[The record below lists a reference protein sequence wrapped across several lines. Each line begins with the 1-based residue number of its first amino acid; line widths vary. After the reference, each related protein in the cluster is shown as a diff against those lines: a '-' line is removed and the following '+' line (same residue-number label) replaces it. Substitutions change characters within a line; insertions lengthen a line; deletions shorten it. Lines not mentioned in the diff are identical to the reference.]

1 VYKLNSVFRKQ
12 APTRSL
18 WALCGTAV
26 CSTDSAATSTLLLAE
41 IVGTMRIPAIA
52 EEVAW
57 PSTDNSSGVETA
69 VDDALATVA
78 SPDEGAVL
86 TKELLQVCEIGV
98 SITIGYTYPPGAQI
112 CGA

>member
-1 VYKLNSVFRKQ
+1 VFRKQ
-12 APTRSL
+12 APARSL

-26 CSTDSAATSTLLLAE
+26 CSTDSAAAFTLLLAE
-41 IVGTMRIPAIA
+41 IAGTMRIPAIA

-57 PSTDNSSGVETA
+57 PSTKDSCDVETA

-86 TKELLQVCEIGV
+86 TQELLQVFEIGV
-98 SITIGYTYPPGAQI
+98 SITRGYTYPPGGQI